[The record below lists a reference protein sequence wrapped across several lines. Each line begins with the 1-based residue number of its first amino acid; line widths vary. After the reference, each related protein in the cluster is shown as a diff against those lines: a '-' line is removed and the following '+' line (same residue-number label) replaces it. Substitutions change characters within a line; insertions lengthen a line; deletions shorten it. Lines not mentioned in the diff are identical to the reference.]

1 MKSEI
6 IYSELR
12 YNMEQI
18 KYSVLMSVY
27 YKENPNYF
35 RDSIKSM
42 LEQTVK
48 PDEIIIVADGKLTVE
63 LDNVLEEFSDNKI
76 ISVIRLEV
84 NKGLGEAL
92 SIGIKKCRNELIARM
107 DTDDISDKHRCE
119 KQLVSFVSNKNL
131 SVVGTAVS
139 EFIDDP
145 SISIAYKGVKTSDSD
160 IKKQMKFRNAF
171 NHPSVM
177 FKKSDVLS
185 VGSYEHWFLNE
196 DYYLWIRMM
205 QKNFIFENIDEPLLN
220 MRITNDTYLRR
231 GGWKYFVTQ
240 KSLFDY
246 MLKNDLINIFEYG
259 YNNSIRFV
267 TRLLIP
273 NKLRKILY
281 LNILR
286 KKA

>member
-1 MKSEI
+1 MK
-6 IYSELR
+6 EL
-12 YNMEQI
+12 

-27 YKENPNYF
+27 YKENPSYF

-42 LEQTVK
+42 LEQSVK
-48 PDEIIIVADGKLTVE
+48 PDEIIIVADGKLTPE
-63 LDNVLEEFSDNKI
+63 LDAVFEEFKDNSVIK
-76 ISVIRLEV
+76 VIRLKV
-84 NKGLGEAL
+84 NSGLGEAL
-92 SIGIKKCRNELIARM
+92 SIGIKECRNELIARM
-107 DTDDISDKHRCE
+107 DTDDLSDAYRCE
-119 KQLVSFVSNKNL
+119 KQLQCFYKNKRL

-145 SISIAYKGVKTSDSD
+145 DIRVAYKGVKTGDKD
-160 IKKQMKFRNAF
+160 IKNQMKYRNAF

-177 FKKSDVLS
+177 FKKSEVLQA
-185 VGSYEHWFLNE
+185 GSYEQWFLNE

-205 QKNFIFENIDEPLLN
+205 EQSAIFENIDEPLLK

-240 KSLFDY
+240 KKLYDY
-246 MLKNDLINIFEYG
+246 MLSNHLINVFEYSF
-259 YNNSIRFV
+259 NNSIRFV

>member
-1 MKSEI
+1 
-6 IYSELR
+6 
-12 YNMEQI
+12 
-18 KYSVLMSVY
+18 MSVY
-27 YKENPNYF
+27 YKENSGYF

-42 LEQTVK
+42 LEQSAK

-63 LDNVLEEFSDNKI
+63 LDAVFEEFKDNAAIK
-76 ISVIRLEV
+76 VIRLEV
-84 NKGLGEAL
+84 NSGLGEAL
-92 SIGIKKCRNELIARM
+92 SIGIKECRNELIARM
-107 DTDDISDKHRCE
+107 DTDDLSDAYRCE
-119 KQLVSFVSNKNL
+119 KQLQCFYKNKKL

-145 SISIAYKGVKTSDSD
+145 DIRVAYKGVKTGDKD
-160 IKKQMKFRNAF
+160 IKNQMKYRNAF

-177 FKKSDVLS
+177 FKKSEVLKA
-185 VGSYEHWFLNE
+185 GSYEQWFLNE

-205 QKNFIFENIDEPLLN
+205 ENNATFENIDEPLLK

-231 GGWKYFVTQ
+231 GGFKYFVTQ
-240 KSLFDY
+240 KKLYDY
-246 MLKNDLINIFEYG
+246 MLKKRLINIFEYSF
-259 YNNSIRFV
+259 NNSIRFV

>member
-1 MKSEI
+1 ME
-6 IYSELR
+6 ELTSIK
-12 YNMEQI
+12 EL

-27 YKENPNYF
+27 YKENPDYF
-35 RDSIKSM
+35 RESINSM
-42 LEQTVK
+42 LNQSVK
-48 PDEIIIVADGKLTVE
+48 PDEIVIVKDGKLTKG
-63 LDNVLEEFSDNKI
+63 LDDVLCEFNDSEIIKI
-76 ISVIRLEV
+76 IALKE

-92 SIGIKKCRNELIARM
+92 SIGIKNCRNELIARM
-107 DTDDISDKHRCE
+107 DSDDISANNRCE
-119 KQLVSFVSNKNL
+119 RQLQSFKNNKEL

-139 EFIDDP
+139 EFIEDP
-145 SISIAYKGVKTSDSD
+145 SVTIAYKGVKISDED

-177 FKKSDVLS
+177 FKKSDVLK

-205 QKNFIFENIDEPLLN
+205 QNNFIFANIDEPLLK
-220 MRITNDTYLRR
+220 MRTTNDTYLRR

-240 KSLFDY
+240 KRLFDY
-246 MLKNDLINIFEYG
+246 MLKNKIINIFEYF

-273 NKLRKILY
+273 NKVRKILY
-281 LNILR
+281 LRMLR
-286 KKA
+286 TRA

>member
-1 MKSEI
+1 
-6 IYSELR
+6 
-12 YNMEQI
+12 MEQL

-27 YKENPNYF
+27 YKENPSYF

-42 LEQTVK
+42 LEQSVV
-48 PDEIIIVADGKLTVE
+48 PDEIVIVADGKLTVE
-63 LDNVLEEFSDNKI
+63 LDAIFEEFSNNEI

-84 NKGLGEAL
+84 NSGLGEAL

-107 DTDDISDKHRCE
+107 DTDDISDAHRCE
-119 KQLVSFVSNKNL
+119 KQLQCFYKNKKL

-145 SISIAYKGVKTSDSD
+145 NITIAYKGVKTSDGD
-160 IKKQMKFRNAF
+160 IKNQMKFRNPF

-177 FKKSDVLS
+177 FKKSDVLKA
-185 VGSYEHWFLNE
+185 GSYEHWFLNE

-205 QKNFIFENIDEPLLN
+205 QRKFTFENIDEPLLK

-231 GGWKYFVTQ
+231 GGLKYFVTQ
-240 KSLFDY
+240 KNLFDY
-246 MLKNDLINIFEYG
+246 MLKNHLINIFEYG

>member
-1 MKSEI
+1 
-6 IYSELR
+6 
-12 YNMEQI
+12 MEKL

-42 LEQTVK
+42 LDQTVK

-63 LDNVLEEFSDNKI
+63 LDAIFEEFSDNEI

-84 NKGLGEAL
+84 NKGLGVAL

-107 DTDDISDKHRCE
+107 DTDDLSDEHRCE
-119 KQLVSFVSNKNL
+119 KQLQCFYKNKKL

-145 SISIAYKGVKTSDSD
+145 NIRIAYKGVKTGDEN
-160 IKKQMKFRNAF
+160 IKSQMKFRNAF

-177 FKKSDVLS
+177 FKKSDVLKA
-185 VGSYEHWFLNE
+185 GSYEHWFLNE

-205 QKNFIFENIDEPLLN
+205 QNNFIFENIDEPLLK

-246 MLKNDLINIFEYG
+246 MLKNNLINIFEYG

-273 NKLRKILY
+273 NKLRKVLY

-286 KKA
+286 KKS

>member
-1 MKSEI
+1 
-6 IYSELR
+6 
-12 YNMEQI
+12 MEQL

-27 YKENPNYF
+27 YKENPRYF

-42 LEQTVK
+42 LEQSIV

-63 LDNVLEEFSDNKI
+63 LDAVFEEFSKNEI

-84 NKGLGEAL
+84 NSGLGEAL

-107 DTDDISDKHRCE
+107 DTDDLSDARRCE
-119 KQLVSFVSNKNL
+119 KQLQCFYKNKKL

-145 SISIAYKGVKTSDSD
+145 NISVAYKGVKTSDED
-160 IKKQMKFRNAF
+160 IKNQMKFRNPF

-177 FKKSDVLS
+177 FKKSDVLKA
-185 VGSYEHWFLNE
+185 GSYEQWFLNE

-205 QKNFIFENIDEPLLN
+205 QLKFTFENIDEPLLK

-231 GGWKYFVTQ
+231 GGFKYFVTQ
-240 KSLFDY
+240 KNLFDY
-246 MLKNDLINIFEYG
+246 MLKNHLINIFEYG

>member
-1 MKSEI
+1 M
-6 IYSELR
+6 
-12 YNMEQI
+12 MEQV

-27 YKENPNYF
+27 YKENPSF
-35 RDSIKSM
+35 FTDSIKSM
-42 LEQTVK
+42 LEQTIK
-48 PDEIIIVADGKLTVE
+48 PDEIIIVADGELTAE
-63 LDNVLEEFSDNKI
+63 LDDIFHEFRDNEI
-76 ISVIRLEV
+76 IKVIRLEE

-92 SIGIKKCRNELIARM
+92 SVGIKKCRNELIARM
-107 DTDDISDKHRCE
+107 DTDDLSEADRCE
-119 KQLVSFVSNKNL
+119 KQLRCFNNNEKL

-145 SISIAYKGVKTSDSD
+145 NVSVAYKEVKTSDED
-160 IKKQMKFRNAF
+160 IKSQMKFRNPF

-177 FKKSDVLS
+177 FKKSDVMR
-185 VGSYEHWFLNE
+185 VGSYEQWFLNE

-205 QKNFIFENIDEPLLN
+205 QNNFKFENIDEPLLK
-220 MRITNDTYLRR
+220 MRITNETYMRR

-240 KSLFDY
+240 KKLFDY
-246 MLKNDLINIFEYG
+246 MLKNNLINIFEYG

-273 NKLRKILY
+273 NKVRKMLY